1 MNTNI
6 SNRSLLTAIF
16 PVIATIIA
24 CVSIGII
31 SVMLDS
37 TYILYGIGVILLLAF
52 AIILPIQQ
60 KHFSFYSIILVVCSI
75 LFIVSGAI
83 DYAYHTVVKP
93 LPVISQIEF
102 SKIMRPS
109 QVSRGLTNVAFGM
122 LYMAL
127 SFFGFQ
133 KATKLEKPKGSVLKF
148 FLCVMVIAGILYS
161 TTGIDSIVKGLHKL

>member
-6 SNRSLLTAIF
+6 SNRSLLTVIF

-31 SVMLDS
+31 SSIRDS
-37 TYILYGIGVILLLAF
+37 TYIVYGIGGILLLAL
-52 AIILPIQQ
+52 AVILPIRQ
-60 KHFSFYSIILVVCSI
+60 KRFSFYSIILVVCSI
-75 LFIVSGAI
+75 LFILSGAI

-93 LPVISQIEF
+93 LPVLSQIEF
-102 SKIMRPS
+102 SKIMRAS
-109 QVSRGLTNVAFGM
+109 QVSRGLTNIAFGM

-133 KATKLEKPKGSVLKF
+133 KGKKLEESKGNVLKF
-148 FLCVMVIAGILYS
+148 LLWVMVIVGILYS
-161 TTGIDSIVKGLHKL
+161 ITGIDSIIKGLHNL